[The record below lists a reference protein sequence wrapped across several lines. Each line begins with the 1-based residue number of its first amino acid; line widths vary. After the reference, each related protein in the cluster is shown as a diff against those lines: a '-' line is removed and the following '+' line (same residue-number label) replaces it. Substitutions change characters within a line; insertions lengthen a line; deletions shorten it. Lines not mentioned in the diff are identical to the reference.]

1 MMNCIVNYN
10 GIMHKAATVKNGCG
24 GEGEKRRLGNFN
36 SVFSVVNKSD
46 NRRLS
51 IINQLDKVIK
61 IFPSPYE
68 LAEKYA
74 DEMVYMINEST
85 KQKEAFTI
93 ALSGGS
99 TPELLF
105 TVLSGYSA
113 KSVSWQNV
121 HFFWGDERCVSP
133 DNTES
138 NYGMTFRK
146 LLNKIKIPSLNI
158 HRVIG
163 ENDPDKEASRYSE
176 EILLYTRQRDKIPS
190 FDLVLLGLGEDGHIA
205 SIFPGHLS
213 LFNSDKICEVAV
225 HPATMQKRITLT
237 GRVINNAAAVT
248 FLVSGLKKANVV
260 ENIFN
265 KDPLALNYPAS
276 YIVPVHGSLSWY
288 IDQEAGS
295 LL

>member
-1 MMNCIVNYN
+1 MIT
-10 GIMHKAATVKNGCG
+10 AS
-24 GEGEKRRLGNFN
+24 EQ
-36 SVFSVVNKSD
+36 NK
-46 NRRLS
+46 
-51 IINQLDKVIK
+51 K
-61 IFPSPYE
+61 I
-68 LAEKYA
+68 
-74 DEMVYMINEST
+74 
-85 KQKEAFTI
+85 FTI

-105 TVLSGYSA
+105 SLLGDHFSNSA
-113 KSVSWQNV
+113 TWDYV

-133 DNTES
+133 DSQES
-138 NYGMTFRK
+138 NFGMTRRK
-146 LLNKIKIPSLNI
+146 LLDKIDIPSANVHMI
-158 HRVIG
+158 RG
-163 ENDPDKEASRYSE
+163 EEDPEKEASRYSE
-176 EILLYTRQRDKIPS
+176 VISDFTGKRDGFHL
-190 FDLVLLGLGEDGHIA
+190 FDLIVLGLGEDGHTA

-225 HPATMQKRITLT
+225 HPATIQKRITLT

-265 KDPLALNYPAS
+265 KDPLALNYHAS